1 MTNTNQ
7 SSNESAIDFTELLDR
22 VDNDRELLLDLMA
35 IFKEDFPRHIREL
48 TDVIAARDLEKL
60 GIVSHTLK
68 GMLANLAV
76 TRAATAAAKLEQ
88 LAHGGA
94 TEPEIADAFHAFQR
108 EVQGLVLE
116 MEALSRRLLEKTL
129 ERAGYEVI
137 AVENGLAAV
146 RQLCQADGPRLA
158 LLDWIMPELDGPGV
172 CREVRRQQ
180 DESYVYMVLL
190 TSKESKED
198 IVTGLESG
206 ADDYLTKPFNV
217 EELKARLRTGERI
230 LHLEGRLVEA
240 REMMRFK
247 ATHDALTSI
256 WNRGV
261 IMDLLGREL
270 MRSQRESGC
279 TIVLLGDVDHFKAVN
294 DTDGHLVGDEVLQE
308 IARRLL
314 LSIRSYDFVGRYG
327 GEEFLLVLNNCKPQF
342 AEVRAEDIRK
352 IVSSRPIQTLAG
364 PLQITMS
371 FGLLLSDGWGVRPVE
386 ELLHEVDAAL
396 YAAKAA
402 GRNCVRIARP
412 SVGPT
417 VSQLSIGEP
426 AQRLR

>member
-1 MTNTNQ
+1 
-7 SSNESAIDFTELLDR
+7 
-22 VDNDRELLLDLMA
+22 
-35 IFKEDFPRHIREL
+35 
-48 TDVIAARDLEKL
+48 
-60 GIVSHTLK
+60 LK
-68 GMLANLAV
+68 IL
-76 TRAATAAAKLEQ
+76 
-88 LAHGGA
+88 
-94 TEPEIADAFHAFQR
+94 IADD
-108 EVQGLVLE
+108 
-116 MEALSRRLLEKTL
+116 EALSRRLLEKTL

-137 AVENGLAAV
+137 AVENGRAAV
-146 RQLCQADGPRLA
+146 RQLCQTDGPRLA
-158 LLDWIMPELDGPGV
+158 LLDWVMPELDGPGV

-180 DESYVYMVLL
+180 ADSYVYMVLL

-198 IVTGLESG
+198 IVAGLESG

-217 EELKARLRTGERI
+217 DELKARLRTGERI

-247 ATHDALTSI
+247 ATHDALTSL

-279 TIVLLGDVDHFKAVN
+279 TIVLLGDVDHFKSVN
-294 DTDGHLVGDEVLQE
+294 DTHGHLVGDEVLQE

-342 AEVRAEDIRK
+342 AEARAEDIRK
-352 IVSSRPIQTLAG
+352 IVSSRPVQTLAG
-364 PLQITMS
+364 PLNITMS
-371 FGLLLSDGWGVRPVE
+371 FGLLLSDVWGVRPVE
-386 ELLHEVDAAL
+386 ELLREVDAAL

-402 GRNCVRIARP
+402 GRNCVRLAKP
-412 SVGPT
+412 PVEPDLPVVSVR
-417 VSQLSIGEP
+417 EP
-426 AQRLR
+426 VPRSR